1 MSDEIDKAY
10 EPDEPEKAF
19 VNSDAHS
26 FNGTELQP
34 YTPSRIVA
42 AQAMGLRYPNIGEEA
57 LEQFNRTGIYPSALL
72 DTLIVLWLCTLD
84 EPHPNG
90 PGAAQVRR
98 AMRRPDES
106 IEKAIAW
113 GADHGITDQRSEN
126 FRQAYDEFAAIVV
139 EVQNSRSLPTEEHGA
154 ASGPEGPTPRRGS
167 TEHGAEK
174 KT

>member
-1 MSDEIDKAY
+1 MSEEIDKAY

-19 VNSDAHS
+19 VNSDAHA

-57 LEQFNRTGIYPSALL
+57 LEQFNRTGVYPGALQ
-72 DTLIVLWLCTLD
+72 DTLIVLWLCTLA
-84 EPHPNG
+84 EPHKDG

-113 GADHGITDQRSEN
+113 GADHGVTDQRSEN
-126 FRQAYDEFAAIVV
+126 FRNAYDEFAAIVV
-139 EVQNSRSLPTEEHGA
+139 EVKNSRAVPKESESSPND
-154 ASGPEGPTPRRGS
+154 S
-167 TEHGAEK
+167 AEK